1 MVVLMAFRLV
11 PNTVAAIKKRRVRVL
26 CDVMGVNQA
35 EPHADLQNSDKPS
48 H

>member
-1 MVVLMAFRLV
+1 MVVLIAFRLV
-11 PNTVAAIKKRRVRVL
+11 PKSGRDKNAGCRVL
-26 CDVMGVNQA
+26 CEVMGVNQS

>member
-1 MVVLMAFRLV
+1 MVVLIAFRLV
-11 PNTVAAIKKRRVRVL
+11 PNTVAAIKRVRVL
-26 CDVMGVNQA
+26 CEVMGVNQG